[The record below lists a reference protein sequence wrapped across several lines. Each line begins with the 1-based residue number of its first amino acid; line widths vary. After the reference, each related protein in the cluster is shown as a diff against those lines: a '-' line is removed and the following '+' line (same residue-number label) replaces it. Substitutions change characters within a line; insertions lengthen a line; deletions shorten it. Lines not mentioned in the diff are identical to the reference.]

1 MAEYFTHISVGAGE
15 KMGQLL
21 QTISSTATGVAIG
34 IYFHPWFG
42 LAICAYLPVA
52 SFLMV
57 KFKISI
63 IKSVIGKMGQNAKLG
78 GFTEE
83 LLTSMKLIKAF
94 GKEKEKLE
102 EYKKLAEETYRI
114 SARSGKQMGTL

>member
-52 SFLMV
+52 SFIMV
-57 KFKISI
+57 KFKAAIVR
-63 IKSVIGKMGQNAKLG
+63 SVIGKMGQSAKLG

-83 LLTSMKLIKAF
+83 LLSSMKLIISF

-102 EYKKLAEETYRI
+102 EYKKLAEETYKI
-114 SARSGKQMGTL
+114 SAKSDK